1 MTTMK
6 LNSLT
11 QLGLTERE
19 IAVYHSLLTLG
30 PASIRDLA
38 AKAQLNRGTTYETLK
53 ILVSKGIVNYLPKG
67 KRRVF
72 QAEDPERLLDLA
84 EQKRQSL
91 EQTLL
96 ELKTD
101 IIPGLKHLKTDMVAG
116 NVRFYEGDDGVELIL
131 RDILSSV
138 DRSKQKQYSVI
149 STQALREHLYRPF
162 PTFTKQRVAKNIKV
176 RVIAIG
182 DGGDEAE
189 LAERKWLKGKGDAS
203 YIAIYPPK
211 VAMISLADNNYP
223 VVVVIDSDAIAGTQQ
238 MMFDTLWAAL

>member
-1 MTTMK
+1 MAPMNLSSLSQLD
-6 LNSLT
+6 LN
-11 QLGLTERE
+11 ERE
-19 IAVYHSLLTLG
+19 IAIYKALLELG
-30 PASIRDLA
+30 PSSIRDLA
-38 AKAQLNRGTTYETLK
+38 DKSGFNRGSTYETLK
-53 ILVSKGIVNYLPKG
+53 VLVSKGIVNYLPKG

-72 QAEDPERLLDLA
+72 QAENPEKLLDIA
-84 EQKRQSL
+84 EQKRQNL

-101 IIPGLKHLKTDMVAG
+101 IIPGLNLLKPEFTSG
-116 NVRFYEGDDGVELIL
+116 NVRFYEGDDGVELVL

-138 DRSKQKQYSVI
+138 DKSKHKQYSVI

-162 PTFTKQRVAKNIKV
+162 PNFTKQRIQKGISV
-176 RVIAIG
+176 RVLAIG

-189 LAERKWLKGKGDAS
+189 LAERKWLKGEGDAS

-223 VVVVIDSDAIAGTQQ
+223 VVVVIESDAIAGTQQ
-238 MMFDTLWAAL
+238 IMFDTLWKAL